1 MEFLSDPAEI
11 ARKSMTIIEENLPEL
26 AQWPPL
32 EREVLKRLI
41 HTSGDLGC
49 LPLIDIHPAAV
60 REGIKAISGGRD
72 ILTDVN
78 MVRAGLI
85 SSRLGEFGISVHC
98 LINDPVVVAEAR
110 ERGLTRAMVAM
121 QRGASLVEGGIVAIG
136 NAPTAL
142 FSLCELIQKGQARP
156 ALVVGMPVG
165 FVGAKESK
173 ELLVSTGVPYI
184 TMRGTRGGS
193 NLAAAAVNALLLLA

>member
-1 MEFLSDPAEI
+1 MEFLLDPVEI
-11 ARKSMTIIEENLPEL
+11 AKKSMTIIEENLPQL

-32 EREVLKRLI
+32 EREVLKRII
-41 HTSGDLGC
+41 HTSGDLSC
-49 LPLIDIHPAAV
+49 LSLIDIHPDAV
-60 REGIKAISGGRD
+60 KTGIKAISAGQD

-98 LINDPVVVAEAR
+98 LINDPLVVAEAR
-110 ERGLTRAMVAM
+110 EKGLTRAMVAI
-121 QRGASLVEGGIVAIG
+121 QRGASLAEGGIVAIG

-142 FSLCELIQKGQARP
+142 FALCDLIQKGQARP

-184 TMRGTRGGS
+184 TIHGTRGGS
-193 NLAAAAVNALLLLA
+193 NMAAAAVNALLLLA